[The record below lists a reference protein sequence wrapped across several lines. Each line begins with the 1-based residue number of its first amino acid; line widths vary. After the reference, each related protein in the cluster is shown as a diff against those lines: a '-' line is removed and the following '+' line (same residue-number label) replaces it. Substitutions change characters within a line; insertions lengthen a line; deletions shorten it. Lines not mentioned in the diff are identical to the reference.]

1 MYDKPN
7 KMINMY
13 GRNIYAYVTY
23 LNNNNIHIFPQLL
36 TLAYSLMRCGS
47 RVDKICIVS
56 NDISDDYVIILQKFF
71 IVYRI
76 VDIIING
83 ESYIKYYALTM
94 TQYKKILIIHPNFVI
109 LQNPDILFKLNSPA
123 AYIHNHQLYT
133 DLLLLSP
140 ELNMFDSMLFD
151 LRNNLIALNQSEYV
165 YNKYYSQHWT
175 SIDNNYFYQNQQI
188 KNVDKVMYVYYKFN
202 PVSVL
207 IADIHQDDIYILWF
221 DIYKSML
228 EKYPEFIMSPL
239 LSNTNKFLTTIMR
252 SVNLNRPS
260 TAAQETDVAG
270 IKNMYESGEI
280 HRHLVKYYHMDNT
293 NDVIYNNDEIEP
305 LFDNIEEYNFIEP
318 IKKLYEIFKNPYLQH
333 LSTYTTSD
341 MKGLHIY
348 NYMDLNDRDNI
359 MIYYLKSFNNISI
372 QILKG
377 CELSIDNSKRKNLS
391 LINSFGNTDKNKLKL
406 DEYKLNGLYYVKTLH
421 LNKQEYENLLF
432 LTEYKLNY
440 QSRIQKIDGLN
451 IQEDNDLTFVFY
463 KNTDSKNTNII
474 NTQMFGELI
483 LNQNNLHRLKHQNI
497 RNICTPFFSKSN
509 LYINTLKNWI
519 YFNLSP
525 IERERLILFGDIVLN
540 SYGIKVINKIEGVF
554 VNINGESENEKNI
567 SEKIY
572 TVFNNVDSKFYFTN
586 ITVENSKEYKK
597 SHKNIIDKIKQKT
610 GITNTLDLVTNS
622 KYFSNYNGLK
632 LLSVELN
639 MCWLDEQTEL
649 QKDTD
654 ITMTN
659 IINKNILSR
668 FVPHKYLHKLNIKKI
683 NKNKLNRIKKNAQ
696 NKYIKEFI
704 NDV

>member
-13 GRNIYAYVTY
+13 GKNIYAYVTY
-23 LNNNNIHIFPQLL
+23 LNNNNIHIFSQLL
-36 TLAYSLMRCGS
+36 VLAYSLMRCGS

-109 LQNPDILFKLNSPA
+109 LQNPDFLFKLNSPA
-123 AYIHNHQLYT
+123 GNIHNHHLNT

-140 ELNMFDSMLFD
+140 ELDMFDSMLFD
-151 LRNNLIALNQSEYV
+151 LRNNLIALTQSEYL
-165 YNKYYSQHWT
+165 YNKYYSHHWT
-175 SIDNNYFYQNQQI
+175 HIDNNYFYQNQQI
-188 KNVDKVMYVYYKFN
+188 INIDKVMYVYYKLN

-228 EKYPEFIMSPL
+228 ERYPELIICPL
-239 LSNTNKFLTTIMR
+239 LTDTNKFLTSIMR
-252 SVNLNRPS
+252 SASLNRPS

-280 HRHLVKYYHMDNT
+280 HRHLIKYYHMDNT

-305 LFDNIEEYNFIEP
+305 LFNNIEEYNFIEP

-348 NYMDLNDRDNI
+348 NYMELNDRDNI

-377 CELSIDNSKRKNLS
+377 DA
-391 LINSFGNTDKNKLKL
+391 DKNKLKL

-451 IQEDNDLTFVFY
+451 IPEDNDLTFVFY
-463 KNTDSKNTNII
+463 KNTDIKNTNII

-525 IERERLILFGDIVLN
+525 IQRERLILFGDIVLN
-540 SYGIKVINKIEGVF
+540 SYGIKIINKIEGIF
-554 VNINGESENEKNI
+554 VNIGEESESEKNI
-567 SEKIY
+567 AEQIH

-586 ITVENSKEYKK
+586 ITFENSTEYKK
-597 SHKNIIDKIKQKT
+597 YHKNIIDKIKQKT

-639 MCWLDEQTEL
+639 MCWLNEQTEL

-668 FVPHKYLHKLNIKKI
+668 FVPQKYLHKLNIKKI

>member
-23 LNNNNIHIFPQLL
+23 LNNSNIHIFPQLL

-123 AYIHNHQLYT
+123 AYIYNHQLYT

-239 LSNTNKFLTTIMR
+239 LSNTNKFLTTIMH

-333 LSTYTTSD
+333 LSSYTTSD

-348 NYMDLNDRDNI
+348 NYMELNDRDNI

-377 CELSIDNSKRKNLS
+377 D
-391 LINSFGNTDKNKLKL
+391 TDKNKLKL

-451 IQEDNDLTFVFY
+451 IPEDNDLTFVFY

-668 FVPHKYLHKLNIKKI
+668 FVPQKYLHKLNIKKI

>member
-348 NYMDLNDRDNI
+348 NYMELNDRDNI

-377 CELSIDNSKRKNLS
+377 CELSIDNSKCKNLS

-451 IQEDNDLTFVFY
+451 IPEDNDLTFVFY

-668 FVPHKYLHKLNIKKI
+668 FVPQKYLHKLNIKKI